1 MGNIAT
7 NVTAGKPKVG
17 GAIFRALMGTAL
29 PTDATTALDES
40 VWKSIGYCSEDG
52 VTNSNTRES
61 DDIKAWG
68 GETVLT
74 IQTEKKDTFQMT
86 WIETMNVVTLKATFG
101 DDNVSGD
108 LATGIVVKANAT
120 ELTAG
125 SYVIDMALRDDALKR
140 IVIPNGK
147 ISAVD
152 DVVYSDED
160 VVGYPVTITCMPDE
174 QGNTHYEYIIRKGQQ
189 TGIPAPTATAMSQS
203 DTPFGTPV
211 SDIQSA
217 DTTFGTNAVTGTLKK
232 LTSGA
237 LVNAWGEGNFL
248 AVQISDIDSSATSVQ
263 IGMYPSHG
271 TGLVEIID
279 DPDKNGVFKVTDK
292 NSQVF
297 RTVITDGTRTT
308 TKDYSLTELTLES

>member
-1 MGNIAT
+1 MGNVAT

-17 GAIFRALMGTAL
+17 GAIFRAVLGTLL
-29 PTDATTALDES
+29 PTSATTVLDES

-61 DDIKAWG
+61 DDVKAWG

-86 WIETMNVVTLKATFG
+86 WIETMNIDTLKATFG
-101 DDNVSGD
+101 DANVSGD
-108 LATGIVVKANAT
+108 LTNGIVIKVNAT

-125 SYVIDMALRDDALKR
+125 SYVIDMALRDDAIKR

-160 VVGYPVTITCMPDE
+160 VVGYPVTITCMPDN
-174 QGNTHYEYIIRKGQQ
+174 QGNTHYEYLIRKGQQ
-189 TGIPAPTATAMSQS
+189 AAIAAPTASAMSQS
-203 DTPFGTPV
+203 AEAFGTSV

-217 DTTFGTNAVTGTLKK
+217 DTAFSTNAVTGTLKR
-232 LTSGA
+232 LTSGD
-237 LVNAWGEGNFL
+237 LVTAWGEGNFL

-263 IGMYPSHG
+263 IGMYPSQG
-271 TGLVEIID
+271 SGLAEIIN

-308 TKDYSLTELTLES
+308 TKDYSLAGLTLES